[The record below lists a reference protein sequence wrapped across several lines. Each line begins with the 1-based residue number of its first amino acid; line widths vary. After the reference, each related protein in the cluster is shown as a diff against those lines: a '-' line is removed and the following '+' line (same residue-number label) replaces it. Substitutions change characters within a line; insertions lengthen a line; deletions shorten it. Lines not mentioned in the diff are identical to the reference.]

1 MVEADLASRY
11 GRRRDAMRTLGL
23 VRFDPW
29 LWPAAVRLGRLAS
42 SLSTVPHRTVQ
53 AKPLILR
60 PGGMGDLILLCVAA
74 EELGIDKSDF
84 RWVIETRSAPWA
96 RHLGLDHVCYDE
108 ALLGTHWR
116 AAGRYPLVI
125 NTEQRFGLSQATALA
140 ARAGGGR
147 VVSFD
152 TNVAAAWSDEVV
164 RYDPFEAHESVEFG
178 RLLAAA
184 LRLQKPVVIRARRR
198 RAPPTDRPVVGLGGL
213 QSDSRRLS
221 EETWFEI
228 TSRWSG
234 GRPIYITAAPLDR
247 PFARR
252 LADRLGASVEL
263 FEGDF
268 DAVCELVRR
277 SSDVLTIDSGFL
289 HIASYYGVPVTS
301 IFTSSR
307 EKKWASLSPGSSL
320 IRRDDLACQP
330 CALYAQVPKCRYDFA
345 CTRVDFVSHC
355 RSYELPDGCQDG

>member
-74 EELGIDKSDF
+74 EELGIDKRDF

-125 NTEQRFGLSQATALA
+125 NTEQRF
-140 ARAGGGR
+140 
-147 VVSFD
+147 D
-152 TNVAAAWSDEVV
+152 
-164 RYDPFEAHESVEFG
+164 
-178 RLLAAA
+178 
-184 LRLQKPVVIRARRR
+184 
-198 RAPPTDRPVVGLGGL
+198 
-213 QSDSRRLS
+213 
-221 EETWFEI
+221 I

-252 LADRLGASVEL
+252 LADRLGASAEL

-301 IFTSSR
+301 IFTS
-307 EKKWASLSPGSSL
+307 
-320 IRRDDLACQP
+320 
-330 CALYAQVPKCRYDFA
+330 
-345 CTRVDFVSHC
+345 
-355 RSYELPDGCQDG
+355 